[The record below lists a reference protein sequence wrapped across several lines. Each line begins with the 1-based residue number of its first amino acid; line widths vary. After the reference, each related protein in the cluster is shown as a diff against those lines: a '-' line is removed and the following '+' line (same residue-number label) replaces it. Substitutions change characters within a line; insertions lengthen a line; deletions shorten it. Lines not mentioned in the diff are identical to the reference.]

1 MFRFI
6 IGLLVGAVAAIYLM
20 RSEYARQMDLD
31 TRIED
36 FQDRAN
42 TILGESRR
50 ILEETREQIKQVSES
65 IRASTE
71 REV

>member
-6 IGLLVGAVAAIYLM
+6 LGLVLGAVAAAYFL

-31 TRIED
+31 TRLED

-42 TILGESRR
+42 AILGESRR
-50 ILEETREQIKQVSES
+50 LLEETREQLRQMT
-65 IRASTE
+65 RE
-71 REV
+71 RQGQ

>member
-6 IGLLVGAVAAIYLM
+6 LGLVLGAVAAAYFL

-31 TRIED
+31 TRLED

-42 TILGESRR
+42 AILGESRR
-50 ILEETREQIKQVSES
+50 LLEETREQLRQIT
-65 IRASTE
+65 RE
-71 REV
+71 RQGQ